1 MYDIVIPRAHRPT
14 SARACVHTR
23 KITKIHQY
31 MSKPK
36 HPCTLRVSLRLSMPN
51 TVQVQRASLSTRA
64 IARSVHHPGWP
75 CQMRYTTCIPQDI
88 HAKCCTGTGTVREF
102 KHADHRAIGVS
113 PKLAMPNA
121 IHYVRRPG
129 YPCQILYGY
138 KYNVRVQACG
148 PSRHRCIIPDAHAKC
163 GRGTNTACESTH
175 AGTIG
180 ASPSPCH
187 KSCTCTSAACELKHA
202 GLSTIG
208 ASPRLLTP
216 KHSASST
223 NTVRTCKHKHS
234 CILRTP
240 PRLPMPYTV
249 QCTHTR
255 THDE

>member
-1 MYDIVIPRAHRPT
+1 MLRKSRCIQIFLLIHEQTQAPVYTTCVAQAIHAKYCTGTSTACEFKHAGHRAIGASPRLA
-14 SARACVHTR
+14 
-23 KITKIHQY
+23 
-31 MSKPK
+31 
-36 HPCTLRVSLRLSMPN
+36 MPN
-51 TVQVQRASLSTRA
+51 AV
-64 IARSVHHPGWP
+64 
-75 CQMRYTTCIPQDI
+75 TTCIPQDI
-88 HAKCCTGTGTVREF
+88 HAKCCTGTSTVREF

-113 PKLAMPNA
+113 PRLTMPNA

-138 KYNVRVQACG
+138 KFSVRVQACG
-148 PSRHRCIIPDAHAKC
+148 PSRQRCIIPDAHAKC
-163 GRGTNTACESTH
+163 GKGTNTACEPTH

-187 KSCTCTSAACELKHA
+187 KNCTCTSAACELKHA

-208 ASPRLLTP
+208 ASPRLFMP